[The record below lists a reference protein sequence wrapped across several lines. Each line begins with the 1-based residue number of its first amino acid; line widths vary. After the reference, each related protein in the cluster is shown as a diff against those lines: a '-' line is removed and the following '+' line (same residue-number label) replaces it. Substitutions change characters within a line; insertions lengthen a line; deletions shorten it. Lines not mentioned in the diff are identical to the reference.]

1 MKHKSHHE
9 AKVVAQATSQ
19 SSESEESDC
28 TATESSS
35 MSERLHKKRR
45 KSTTQFSVMRS
56 DSDGLRMKISAI
68 RRKTIDSRQDDSK
81 NRSDNNNIEPR
92 KLNKDSMLAP
102 SECGKTKQSTPTTM
116 VKTCCSA
123 VYVKES
129 DSRSEAS
136 STGKIKKLKLKR
148 KKTNKHHDTN
158 QLPFGVLPHNLQLSL
173 PKPKDINTHQ
183 QIKDRQLSGFNPPTG
198 LPDDNIGLSS
208 SDNEL
213 PALVN
218 AAIKCVESDSD
229 SHSLC
234 TQPKIQYT
242 SSLLQDFMVKT
253 QMLSESADKGKK
265 SDETV
270 ALSTTT
276 TTTMTTTTASAVS
289 SVLMNNHNDQMARK
303 RRGRPKKVP
312 NPPSVV
318 NESADSGVVSSTAQS
333 TSPSPKNH
341 IERSTKSQAKS
352 ERRTSPQ
359 KIDIVSLDKRMYALN
374 ERVLY
379 PPPRSKI
386 RKPSNQKQ
394 ASTSTSNKLQAKTNN
409 NKDDSLDPIW
419 RKIDVN
425 SKFRRPSVSG
435 YKSDGGGFS
444 TTVCSK
450 ILTAK
455 SGYASDYSVR
465 NNHYSGYKSDA
476 SGKSRCSMKSCYSR
490 MSRAKSCDG
499 KRRTKFRRKRRPTL
513 SHSKSVVN
521 LNENDILQ
529 LAGLSLGQTSEE
541 SSGSV
546 GCKPKILVDYAE
558 SSNVYKKYGEI
569 NRFVTT
575 GEYFGRSKTSQFA
588 SGSKH
593 TIETTNGDQES
604 QDTFNFLGSIGSKL
618 CSRSRKSS
626 LAIELPLQ
634 LSSSRKM
641 KSRRSSVASFCSSSF
656 FSGVS
661 KVKRRHR
668 RRSSKF
674 GCSKMVVIDSKLL
687 TEIEII
693 TNSFPT
699 MCRIHCDK
707 SVTSGYAKERGVP
720 QKSIYQN
727 KRNLKKRKLSENI
740 EFALSNGL
748 NTTGTTGKRRHKK
761 TCSSSPDDHKLPLKK
776 RHYLMTPGDKTGK
789 AASAH
794 TAESLKSHKETTEP
808 KASVHATKTGSRT
821 VSTRAAVTPKKR
833 HLLQTCGPEI
843 RSNSPNSG
851 SDTKTYLT
859 KTSAADCAPPAELVN
874 SKKRSRLE
882 GLVSKIANAS
892 GNTSTEVTTLTANT
906 VSLAAA
912 TTATTT
918 TANTN
923 SETSFPPPGIFEP
936 SVELEIQIPISKLG
950 DSSIITKAEA
960 ASPLDLLDL
969 HNKTFP
975 EISSNGKTEKV
986 VESLLNKTG
995 CNFLLRRKRKKIN
1008 RTGFPNVKR
1017 KKRKVSELSGTPECE
1032 TRFEANSKPESV
1044 CDRVPQTGETS
1055 ATFLERNRTPRL
1067 SVVSLERLQG
1077 TSNSKNKLTREATP
1091 SRTRSAKTSTSTTI
1105 TTITTN
1111 KSIKKIRTKKDQPKP
1126 LSKKKIS
1133 TEEPQKMVINP
1144 LFHMKFPEC
1153 KIRLRRQLTLPLTT
1167 SKIPDTKT
1175 NNDEDTNNSD
1185 KIHSKKAKKSESE
1198 GMDHLEQEPLP
1209 LAAFNDVTN
1218 AIDSESSSSISVLSE
1233 DSKSTSRKQKW
1244 KKTYLVAG
1252 LLSDYYKVED
1262 PVRVKKI
1269 SLTQAKDTNT
1279 NTNLNSTTSEQVL
1292 PAVSLPI
1299 LPAPPYCEKYFRRTE
1314 SDFQLPY
1321 DIWWSYINGKLPTRE
1336 TVPSWNYKKIRTNVY
1351 RCAEVRP
1358 NTNNIDRPT
1367 CNCKQDLGC
1376 GDECLNRMVYTECSP
1391 SSCPTKDKCK
1401 NQKIQ
1406 RHEVAPGVE
1415 RFMTE
1420 NKGWGVRTT
1429 LPIKKG
1435 TYILEYVGEVVTE
1448 KEFKDRMATLYINDT
1463 HHYCLHLDGGL
1474 VIDGHRMG
1482 SDGRFVNHSCSPNC
1496 EMQKWSVNGLSRMA
1510 LFAARNIEAGE
1521 EISYDYNFSLF
1532 NPSEGQECRCNTA
1545 QCRGVIGG
1553 KSQRIKPLVEA
1564 PKPVD
1569 ILTGQTAD
1577 GRRVGR
1583 QRKRQGSAR
1592 KDVIR
1597 LQSKDI
1603 VMNQM
1608 LQQLSEKDKRLIAL
1622 QRIFLIRN
1630 YEKVRRIKSPSDI
1643 IKPQENAAGTGNL
1656 ALQRR
1661 SSSPSS
1667 IAVQISALR
1676 SPRNIQTRTLAQAVQ
1691 DPEVEKMAKMAV
1703 VFRDICSE
1711 LEKIKDNA
1719 DKPEIIKL
1727 HPSVTKKK
1735 RKPSKQQPNTAK
1747 PVDFTTIQTNVEKGY
1762 YKDPVEFDAD
1772 VEDLLSTMREF
1783 HKDSSENLLIIKDIL
1798 ELYTKIKDKVYDQ
1811 LVELVVDKNSLKKF
1825 RPNAITEK
1833 PHSTGVVSKNFSSK
1847 SKHTKATTE
1856 DIISCICGLF
1866 KDEGLMIQCARCN
1879 VWQHTECTKA
1889 DINADSYLCE
1899 KCDDSRIVDRE
1910 IPLDDF
1916 TEDGHRYYLS
1926 LMRGDLQIR
1935 QGDTVYVLRDIP
1947 IKDENGVAIPTKKHT
1962 YETIGEIDYTECDI
1976 FRVERLWKDGNGK
1989 RVIFGHHFLRP
2000 HETFH
2005 EPSRRFYPNEVVRVP
2020 LYELVPI
2027 ELVIGRCWV
2036 LDRTTF
2042 CKGRPAD
2049 CTSEE
2054 HVYICELRVDKSAR
2068 FFSKAKINWPTC
2080 TKSYAFKKF
2089 DEKLRICKTYAPHDV
2104 DPALLK
2110 PRRQKTELPENTSTT
2125 AQKQTT
2131 PQNTSSNKKIKVI
2144 PVVQKQ
2150 QSLIPVVRT
2159 KKQKRN
2165 HLELVLAA
2173 IKKYKSKKNAQI
2185 NEAVMDVSYLLS
2197 GRGARNRKSTAVNVS
2212 T

>member
-9 AKVVAQATSQ
+9 AKVVAQAAPQ
-19 SSESEESDC
+19 SSENEESDC

-45 KSTTQFSVMRS
+45 KSTTQFSVLRS
-56 DSDGLRMKISAI
+56 DTDGLRMKISAI
-68 RRKTIDSRQDDSK
+68 RRKTTTDFKRDDEK
-81 NRSDNNNIEPR
+81 RRSDNNNIEPT
-92 KLNKDSMLAP
+92 KLAKDKMIAP
-102 SECGKTKQSTPTTM
+102 IESAKPTVSTGKS
-116 VKTCCSA
+116 CCS

-129 DSRSEAS
+129 DSKSEAS

-148 KKTNKHHDTN
+148 KKTGKHYDTN
-158 QLPFGVLPHNLQLSL
+158 QLVFGVINPNPQSSSKAKDTNINQL
-173 PKPKDINTHQ
+173 
-183 QIKDRQLSGFNPPTG
+183 KDRPLSSFNQPHL
-198 LPDDNIGLSS
+198 LPDENIGLSS
-208 SDNEL
+208 SDNDL

-242 SSLLQDFMVKT
+242 STLLQDFMVKT

-265 SDETV
+265 SCET
-270 ALSTTT
+270 ATTS
-276 TTTMTTTTASAVS
+276 TASTSTSIINRGEQTLV
-289 SVLMNNHNDQMARK
+289 RK
-303 RRGRPKKVP
+303 KRGRPKKSL
-312 NPPSVV
+312 NPVVV
-318 NESADSGVVSSTAQS
+318 NESADSGVVSTAQS

-341 IERSTKSQAKS
+341 LERSRSQAKV
-352 ERRTSPQ
+352 ERDVSPP
-359 KIDIVSLDKRMYALN
+359 KLDIANLDKRMYAMN

-379 PPPRSKI
+379 PPPRSKL
-386 RKPSNQKQ
+386 RKQSTASKQ
-394 ASTSTSNKLQAKTNN
+394 APATNKSLPTKIT
-409 NKDDSLDPIW
+409 NKDDSLDPVW

-490 MSRAKSCDG
+490 VSRAKSCDG
-499 KRRTKFRRKRRPTL
+499 KHRTKYRRKRRPTL

-521 LNENDILQ
+521 LNDQDILQ
-529 LAGLSLGQTSEE
+529 LAGLSLGQSSEE

-546 GCKPKILVDYAE
+546 VCKPKILVEDHE

-569 NRFVTT
+569 NRYITT
-575 GEYFGRSKTSQFA
+575 GEYFGRSRTSQFSA
-588 SGSKH
+588 AKQLDTS
-593 TIETTNGDQES
+593 NVDQES
-604 QDTFNFLGSIGSKL
+604 QDTYNFLGSIGNKL

-626 LAIELPLQ
+626 VATELPLH
-634 LSSSRKM
+634 LNSSRKM

-668 RRSSKF
+668 KKGMKF
-674 GCSKMVVIDSKLL
+674 GCSKMVVVDSKLL

-707 SVTSGYAKERGVP
+707 PVASGYAKEKAGNERLAP

-727 KRNLKKRKLSENI
+727 KRNLKKRKLSENVD
-740 EFALSNGL
+740 FALANGM
-748 NTTGTTGKRRHKK
+748 NSASTTSKRRHKK
-761 TCSSSPDDHKLPLKK
+761 TCNSSPDDHKLPLKK
-776 RHYLMTPGDKTGK
+776 RHYLMTPGDKTEK
-789 AASAH
+789 AAVAYA
-794 TAESLKSHKETTEP
+794 TEALKSHKETAEP
-808 KASVHATKTGSRT
+808 KANVHLAKPSGRT

-833 HLLQTCGPEI
+833 HLLQTCGPDG
-843 RSNSPNSG
+843 RSNSPNYS
-851 SDTKTYLT
+851 SDSKSYSV
-859 KTSAADCAPPAELVN
+859 KSANAESAPAEVVN
-874 SKKRSRLE
+874 NKKRNRLE
-882 GLVSKIANAS
+882 GLVSKIANAT
-892 GNTSTEVTTLTANT
+892 GNSSVEGMP
-906 VSLAAA
+906 
-912 TTATTT
+912 TTAPGTP
-918 TANTN
+918 AN
-923 SETSFPPPGIFEP
+923 SEQSFPPPGIFEP

-975 EISSNGKTEKV
+975 EISSNGKTERV

-995 CNFLLRRKRKKIN
+995 CNFLLKRKRKKIN
-1008 RTGFPNVKR
+1008 RTGFPTVKR
-1017 KKRKVSELSGTPECE
+1017 KKRKVSELSV
-1032 TRFEANSKPESV
+1032 APESENKSEADSKTEPI

-1077 TSNSKNKLTREATP
+1077 TNKKQMAREATP
-1091 SRTRSAKTSTSTTI
+1091 SRTRSAKI
-1105 TTITTN
+1105 TTPASKN
-1111 KSIKKIRTKKDQPKP
+1111 KKQNNVLPKKEQPKP
-1126 LSKKKIS
+1126 LSKKKES
-1133 TEEPQKMVINP
+1133 SAAEPLKVAVNP
-1144 LFHMKFPEC
+1144 LLHMTFPAC
-1153 KIRLRRQLTLPLTT
+1153 KIRLKRRLTLTPTVNKTPAVETNKNTEKETNSVNDLDLPAKA
-1167 SKIPDTKT
+1167 SKGIT
-1175 NNDEDTNNSD
+1175 
-1185 KIHSKKAKKSESE
+1185 KKSESE
-1198 GMDHLEQEPLP
+1198 GIDLLEQEPLP
-1209 LAAFNDVTN
+1209 LAAFCDATN
-1218 AIDSESSSSISVLSE
+1218 AIDSESSSSVSVLSE
-1233 DSKSTSRKQKW
+1233 DSKSTTRKQKW
-1244 KKTYLVAG
+1244 KKSYLVAG
-1252 LLSDYYKVED
+1252 LLSDYYKVAD
-1262 PVRVKKI
+1262 PGRGKKI
-1269 SLTQAKDTNT
+1269 ASNQVKDT
-1279 NTNLNSTTSEQVL
+1279 SCEPVL
-1292 PAVSLPI
+1292 PVSLP
-1299 LPAPPYCEKYFRRTE
+1299 LFPAPPYCEKYFRRTQI
-1314 SDFQLPY
+1314 DFQLPY
-1321 DIWWSYINGKLPTRE
+1321 DIWWSYTNGKLPTRE

-1351 RCAEVRP
+1351 RCAEVKP

-1367 CNCKQDLGC
+1367 CNCKQDKGC
-1376 GDECLNRMVYTECSP
+1376 GDDCLNRMVYTECSP
-1391 SSCPTKDKCK
+1391 SSCPTREKCK

-1420 NKGWGVRTT
+1420 NKGWGVRTN

-1532 NPSEGQECRCNTA
+1532 NPSEGQECRCNTL

-1553 KSQRIKPLVEA
+1553 KSQRIKPLVEQ

-1569 ILTGQTAD
+1569 TTAGQTD

-1603 VMNQM
+1603 VMTQM
-1608 LQQLSEKDKRLIAL
+1608 VQQLSEKDKRLIAL

-1630 YEKVRRIKSPSDI
+1630 FEKVRRIKLKGSPNDVG
-1643 IKPQENAAGTGNL
+1643 KPEQTTTV
-1656 ALQRR
+1656 ALPRR
-1661 SSSPSS
+1661 PSTPSS

-1676 SPRNIQTRTLAQAVQ
+1676 SPRSIQTRGLAQAVQ

-1703 VFRDICSE
+1703 VFRDICLA
-1711 LEKIKDNA
+1711 LEEIKDDT

-1727 HPSVTKKK
+1727 HPTLAKKK
-1735 RKPSKQQPNTAK
+1735 GKPPKQQANTTPK
-1747 PVDFTTIQTNVEKGY
+1747 PIDFATIQTNVEKGY
-1762 YKDPVEFDAD
+1762 YKVPVEFDDD
-1772 VEDLLSTMREF
+1772 VESLLSAMREF
-1783 HKDSSENLLIIKDIL
+1783 HKENPEKLSIIKNIS
-1798 ELYTKIKDKVYDQ
+1798 ELYFKTKDSVYDQ
-1811 LVELVVDKNSLKKF
+1811 LVDLVVDKNSLKRF
-1825 RPNAITEK
+1825 RPNAGIEK
-1833 PHSTGVVSKNFSSK
+1833 PSTGVVSKNFSSK

-1856 DIISCICGLF
+1856 DIISCICGLY

-1889 DINADSYLCE
+1889 DVNADSYLCE
-1899 KCDDSRIVDRE
+1899 RCDSRVVDRE
-1910 IPLDDF
+1910 IPLDEF
-1916 TEDGHRYYLS
+1916 TDDGHRYYLS

-1947 IKDENGVAIPTKKHT
+1947 IKDENGVICPTKKHT
-1962 YETIGEIDYTECDI
+1962 YETIGEIDYSECDI
-1976 FRVERLWKDGNGK
+1976 FRVERLWKDQDGK

-2042 CKGRPAD
+2042 CKGRPTD
-2049 CTSEE
+2049 CTNEE
-2054 HVYICELRVDKSAR
+2054 HVFICELRVDKSAR
-2068 FFSKAKINWPTC
+2068 FFSKAKVNWPTC
-2080 TKSYAFKKF
+2080 TKNYAFKKF
-2089 DEKLRICKTYAPHDV
+2089 DEKLRISKTYAPHDI

-2110 PRRQKTELPENTSTT
+2110 QRRQKTDLVENTPAATPKSTPT
-2125 AQKQTT
+2125 
-2131 PQNTSSNKKIKVI
+2131 NVSSNKKTQV
-2144 PVVQKQ
+2144 VAAVQKPKYF
-2150 QSLIPVVRT
+2150 LPIRT
-2159 KKQKRN
+2159 RKQKRT
-2165 HLELVLAA
+2165 HLEVVLAA
-2173 IKKYKSKKNAQI
+2173 IKKLKSKKNTHM
-2185 NEAVMDVSYLLS
+2185 NEGVMDVSYLLS
-2197 GRGARNRKSTAVNVS
+2197 GRGARNRKSIAANVP

>member
-9 AKVVAQATSQ
+9 AKVVAQAAPQ
-19 SSESEESDC
+19 SSENEESDC

-45 KSTTQFSVMRS
+45 KSTTQFSVLRS
-56 DSDGLRMKISAI
+56 DTDGLRMKISAI
-68 RRKTIDSRQDDSK
+68 RRKTTDLRQEDVKSRSE
-81 NRSDNNNIEPR
+81 NNNIEPSKSNR
-92 KLNKDSMLAP
+92 DKMLAP
-102 SECGKTKQSTPTTM
+102 LESATKPT
-116 VKTCCSA
+116 VSALKSCCSI
-123 VYVKES
+123 YVKES

-136 STGKIKKLKLKR
+136 SSGKIKKLKLKR
-148 KKTNKHHDTN
+148 KKTGKHHDAK
-158 QLPFGVLPHNLQLSL
+158 QLPFGVITQNPQTLF
-173 PKPKDINTHQ
+173 KNTNH
-183 QIKDRQLSGFNPPTG
+183 IKDRPLSSLNQPSV

-213 PALVN
+213 PALVS

-229 SHSLC
+229 SHSNC

-242 SSLLQDFMVKT
+242 SSLLQDFMEKT
-253 QMLSESADKGKK
+253 QKLSESANKGKRTN
-265 SDETV
+265 EI
-270 ALSTTT
+270 ATTS
-276 TTTMTTTTASAVS
+276 TASTS
-289 SVLMNNHNDQMARK
+289 LLNGGEQTQLLRK
-303 RRGRPKKVP
+303 KRGRPKKSANAP
-312 NPPSVV
+312 VV
-318 NESADSGVVSSTAQS
+318 NESADSGVVSSHAQS
-333 TSPSPKNH
+333 ISPSPKNL
-341 IERSTKSQAKS
+341 IERSRSHARV
-352 ERRTSPQ
+352 ERNISPP
-359 KIDIVSLDKRMYALN
+359 KIDIVNLEKRVYAMN

-379 PPPRSKI
+379 PPPKSKM
-386 RKPSNQKQ
+386 RKQQAAAPKQ
-394 ASTSTSNKLQAKTNN
+394 APVSVN
-409 NKDDSLDPIW
+409 NKSLAIKSNHKEDTLDPVW

-435 YKSDGGGFS
+435 YKSDGCGFS

-490 MSRAKSCDG
+490 VSRAKSCDG

-513 SHSKSVVN
+513 SQSKSVIN
-521 LNENDILQ
+521 INEQDILQ
-529 LAGLSLGQTSEE
+529 LAGLSLGQSSEE

-546 GCKPKILVDYAE
+546 VCKPKILVEDAE
-558 SSNVYKKYGEI
+558 STNVYKKYGEI
-569 NRFVTT
+569 NRYITT
-575 GEYFGRSKTSQFA
+575 GEYFGRSKTSHFA
-588 SGSKH
+588 GSKH
-593 TIETTNGDQES
+593 LETCNVDQES
-604 QDTFNFLGSIGSKL
+604 QDPYNFLGSIGTKL

-626 LAIELPLQ
+626 VAIELPPQ
-634 LSSSRKM
+634 LSSSRKL
-641 KSRRSSVASFCSSSF
+641 KSRRSSVASFCSSF

-668 RRSSKF
+668 RKSNKF
-674 GCSKMVVIDSKLL
+674 GCSKMVVVDSKLL

-693 TNSFPT
+693 TNSFPI

-707 SVTSGYAKERGVP
+707 PVASGYAKEKAGSERIAP
-720 QKSIYQN
+720 QKSLYQN
-727 KRNLKKRKLSENI
+727 KRNLKKRKLSENV
-740 EFALSNGL
+740 EFALSNGITL
-748 NTTGTTGKRRHKK
+748 AAGATSKRRHKK

-776 RHYLMTPGDKTGK
+776 RHYLLTPGDKTEK
-789 AASAH
+789 ASVAYA
-794 TAESLKSHKETTEP
+794 AEALKSHKEATDL
-808 KASVHATKTGSRT
+808 KANIHVAKPSGRA

-833 HLLQTCGPEI
+833 HLLQTCGSDG
-843 RSNSPNSG
+843 RSNSPNYV
-851 SDTKTYLT
+851 SDSKSYSSKNGATD
-859 KTSAADCAPPAELVN
+859 SAPAEVVN
-874 SKKRSRLE
+874 NKKRNRLE
-882 GLVSKIANAS
+882 GLVSKIASAS
-892 GNTSTEVTTLTANT
+892 NLSEGPSSLGNEA
-906 VSLAAA
+906 
-912 TTATTT
+912 
-918 TANTN
+918 
-923 SETSFPPPGIFEP
+923 SFPPPGIFEP
-936 SVELEIQIPISKLG
+936 SVELEIQIPITKLG
-950 DSSIITKAEA
+950 ENSIITKAEA
-960 ASPLDLLDL
+960 ESPLDLLDL

-975 EISSNGKTEKV
+975 EASSNGKAERV

-995 CNFLLRRKRKKIN
+995 CNFMLKRKRKKIN
-1008 RTGFPNVKR
+1008 RTGFPTVKR
-1017 KKRKVSELSGTPECE
+1017 KKRKVSELSAALESE
-1032 TRFEANSKPESV
+1032 SKTATEPNKADPI
-1044 CDRVPQTGETS
+1044 CDRVPQAGETS

-1077 TSNSKNKLTREATP
+1077 TNKKQIARELTP
-1091 SRTRSAKTSTSTTI
+1091 SRTRSAKTSTTMSAVK
-1105 TTITTN
+1105 N
-1111 KSIKKIRTKKDQPKP
+1111 RKQSKLPKKDQPRP
-1126 LSKKKIS
+1126 LSKKKDQS
-1133 TEEPQKMVINP
+1133 VEPLKTSVNP
-1144 LFHMKFPEC
+1144 LLKMTFPTC
-1153 KIRLRRQLTLPLTT
+1153 KIRLKRRITIPQAAKKPAALPAIDQIKKNEKEIT
-1167 SKIPDTKT
+1167 
-1175 NNDEDTNNSD
+1175 SD
-1185 KIHSKKAKKSESE
+1185 KDQPEKAPKATMKKPGSEATNL
-1198 GMDHLEQEPLP
+1198 LEQEPLP
-1209 LAAFNDVTN
+1209 LAAFCDATN
-1218 AIDSESSSSISVLSE
+1218 AIDSESSSSVSVLSE

-1244 KKTYLVAG
+1244 KKSYLVAG
-1252 LLSDYYKVED
+1252 LLSDYYKVVD
-1262 PVRVKKI
+1262 PARGKKP
-1269 SLTQAKDTNT
+1269 
-1279 NTNLNSTTSEQVL
+1279 NLNQVKEANFESVL
-1292 PAVSLPI
+1292 PVSLPL
-1299 LPAPPYCEKYFRRTE
+1299 LPAPPYCEKFFRRTE
-1314 SDFQLPY
+1314 TDFQLPY
-1321 DIWWSYINGKLPTRE
+1321 DIWWSYTNGKLPTRE
-1336 TVPSWNYKKIRTNVY
+1336 TVPSWNYRKIRTNVY

-1367 CNCKQDLGC
+1367 CNCKPDVGC
-1376 GDECLNRMVYTECSP
+1376 SDDCLNRMVYTECSP
-1391 SSCPTKDKCK
+1391 SSCPTKEKCK

-1420 NKGWGVRTT
+1420 NKGWGVRTK

-1532 NPSEGQECRCNTA
+1532 NPSEGQECRCNTP

-1553 KSQRIKPLVEA
+1553 KSQRIKPLVEP
-1564 PKPVD
+1564 PKPVE
-1569 ILTGQTAD
+1569 TSAGQTD
-1577 GRRVGR
+1577 GRRSGR
-1583 QRKRQGSAR
+1583 PRKRQGSAR

-1603 VMNQM
+1603 VMTQM
-1608 LQQLSEKDKRLIAL
+1608 LQPLSEKDKRLIGL

-1630 YEKVRRIKSPSDI
+1630 FEKVRRIKSKGSQLEVN
-1643 IKPQENAAGTGNL
+1643 KVEQVASA

-1661 SSSPSS
+1661 PSTPSS

-1676 SPRNIQTRTLAQAVQ
+1676 SPRSIQTRCLAQAVQ

-1703 VFRDICSE
+1703 IFRDICSA
-1711 LEKIKDNA
+1711 LEEIKDENG
-1719 DKPEIIKL
+1719 KPEITKL
-1727 HPSVTKKK
+1727 YPTMMRKKGK
-1735 RKPSKQQPNTAK
+1735 QLKQQVNMHK
-1747 PVDFTTIQTNVEKGY
+1747 PVDLITIQANVEKGY
-1762 YKDPVEFDAD
+1762 YKVPMEFDED
-1772 VEDLLSTMREF
+1772 VESLLSTMREF
-1783 HKDSSENLLIIKDIL
+1783 HKENPEKLSIIKNIS
-1798 ELYTKIKDKVYDQ
+1798 ELYFKTKDNVYDQ
-1811 LVELVVDKNSLKKF
+1811 LVELAPDKNSLKRF
-1825 RPNAITEK
+1825 RPNAGVEK
-1833 PHSTGVVSKNFSSK
+1833 PPMGVVSKNFSSK

-1856 DIISCICGLF
+1856 DIISCICGLY

-1889 DINADSYLCE
+1889 DVNADSYLCE
-1899 KCDDSRIVDRE
+1899 RCDSRVVDRE

-1947 IKDENGVAIPTKKHT
+1947 MKDENGVVCASKKHT
-1962 YETIGEIDYTECDI
+1962 YKTIGEIDYSECDI
-1976 FRVERLWKDGNGK
+1976 FRVERLWKDANGK

-2027 ELVIGRCWV
+2027 DLVIGRCWV

-2042 CKGRPAD
+2042 CKGRPVD
-2049 CTSEE
+2049 CNNED
-2054 HVYICELRVDKSAR
+2054 HVFICELRVDKSAR
-2068 FFSKAKINWPTC
+2068 FFAKAKINWPTC

-2110 PRRQKTELPENTSTT
+2110 PRRQKTDAAENTTAVTPKSTPT
-2125 AQKQTT
+2125 HVQPNRKTNVVSVSQKR
-2131 PQNTSSNKKIKVI
+2131 KEYL
-2144 PVVQKQ
+2144 PVKT
-2150 QSLIPVVRT
+2150 R
-2159 KKQKRN
+2159 KQKRN
-2165 HLELVLAA
+2165 HLEVVLAI
-2173 IKKYKSKKNAQI
+2173 IKKLKSKKNTHM
-2185 NEAVMDVSYLLS
+2185 NEGVLDVSYLLS
-2197 GRGARNRKSTAVNVS
+2197 GRGARNRKSIAANVP